1 MARSDIL
8 VLLTETKTQDS
19 AGVWHENV
27 TPRQIFCKVE
37 SVTRAEFFDGGR
49 SGFNPEYKFAVF
61 SADYSGESSCEFNGK
76 RYGIYRVYHADR
88 DEVELYAERKSGLI
102 V

>member
-1 MARSDIL
+1 MARSD
-8 VLLTETKTQDS
+8 VLFLLSETKTQDT
-19 AGVWHENV
+19 AGVWHDVV

-49 SGFNPEYKFAVF
+49 SGLNPEYKFTVF
-61 SADYSGESSCEFNGK
+61 AGDYNGEDSCEYNGR
-76 RYGIYRVYHADR
+76 RYGIYRTYHTDR